1 MTSYWLGA
9 ALVTL
14 SSFAVVATV
23 ISLVIGLA
31 APALTRRFERF
42 SPASRA
48 TLLFRLR
55 VLPAAG
61 ATVWALGVAL
71 PIFLWFE
78 PRDNGDETFARTL
91 FVMAAA
97 GLAMLLRGAWRAV
110 AGWRATGA
118 LTREWQTR
126 GRRLHDIAAPIPVF
140 AIDESFPTVAVLGF
154 SRPVLYIAERVLR
167 ECTAEEVRAMVL
179 HECAHVTHRDN
190 FKRFLI
196 RACPDLVRRGSTLD
210 RAWTSAAEQA
220 ADARAAAGN
229 PGFALELAQALIRV
243 ARLAPHVST
252 VDVASAF
259 YLGGSIEARVRRLV
273 EPADSLPDP
282 TRPFGCVMACT
293 LFVLAAGAVV
303 VAAPAIHQ
311 FMEAAVR
318 ALP

>member
-1 MTSYWLGA
+1 VTSYWLGA
-9 ALVTL
+9 ALITL
-14 SSFAVVATV
+14 SSFAVVATAT
-23 ISLVIGLA
+23 SLIIGLA
-31 APALTRRFERF
+31 APALARRVERF

-55 VLPAAG
+55 VLPAVG
-61 ATVWALGVAL
+61 ATVVALGVAL

-78 PRDNGDETFARTL
+78 PRDNGDEAFARTL

-97 GLAMLLRGAWRAV
+97 GVALLLRGAWRAL
-110 AGWRATGA
+110 AGWHATGA
-118 LTREWQTR
+118 LNREWQAR
-126 GRRLHDIAAPIPVF
+126 GRRLDDIDAPIPVF
-140 AIDESFPTVAVLGF
+140 AIDEPFPTVAVVGF
-154 SRPVLYIAERVLR
+154 SRPVLFLAERVLR
-167 ECTAEEVRAMVL
+167 ECTPEEVRAIVL

-190 FKRFLI
+190 FKRFLM

-252 VDVASAF
+252 IDVASAF

-282 TRPFGCVMACT
+282 TRPFGCVMACS
-293 LFVLAAGAVV
+293 LLALVAGAVV
-303 VAAPAIHQ
+303 IAAPAIHQ